1 MADSGPAPSV
11 PGLITF
17 PASSDCENA
26 RWVLDHYGI
35 AYREEPHA
43 PPFFLPVLWIN
54 RGRAVPMY
62 IDPDVRLSGLTAI
75 VQHFEALAAPDRRL
89 VAPGRQ
95 DEVQR
100 LWTDYDLYMDQATVT
115 WAYTVLLPKW
125 RVMIDPLSMG
135 TPAFERFTVRYLYP
149 LPALFLW
156 KALKLG
162 RPRAAEALVVLR
174 CYFAAVSERLADG
187 RPYLTGDRL
196 TLADIAF
203 AVAGAPLVL
212 PLSYGGYPGQQGP
225 RPALEQAST
234 RRVSVHRPR
243 DARHPRRA
251 VRAAPLPRGALSGSG
266 LAQTRRL
273 SRQPCIPSETGHI
286 FENDGVQ
293 EPPQRNPACP

>member
-1 MADSGPAPSV
+1 MADPGPAPGV
-11 PGLITF
+11 PRLITF
-17 PASSDCENA
+17 PPSSDCENA

-43 PPFFLPVLWIN
+43 PPFFLPVLYWN
-54 RGRAVPMY
+54 RGRAVPMF

-75 VQHFEALAAPDRRL
+75 IRHFEALAPPERRL
-89 VAPGRQ
+89 VAAGLEE
-95 DEVQR
+95 EVQR
-100 LWTDYDLYMDQATVT
+100 LWADYDLNMDQATVT

-125 RVMIDPLSMG
+125 RVMIEPLSMG
-135 TPAFERFTVRYLYP
+135 TPAFERFTVRYLYG

-187 RPYLTGDRL
+187 RPYLAGDRL

-212 PLSYGGYPGQQGP
+212 PLGYGGHPGQQGP
-225 RPALEQAST
+225 LPTLDQAPAEFQSVVREMRET
-234 RRVSVHRPR
+234 RAGQFILRLYR
-243 DARHPRRA
+243 DERYRDRA
-251 VRAAPLPRGALSGSG
+251 
-266 LAQTRRL
+266 
-273 SRQPCIPSETGHI
+273 
-286 FENDGVQ
+286 
-293 EPPQRNPACP
+293 